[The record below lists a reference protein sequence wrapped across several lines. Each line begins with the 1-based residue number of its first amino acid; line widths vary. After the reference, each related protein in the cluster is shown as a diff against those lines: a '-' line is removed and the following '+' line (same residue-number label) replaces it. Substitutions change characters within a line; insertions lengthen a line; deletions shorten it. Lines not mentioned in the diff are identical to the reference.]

1 MNLSKASTARRT
13 LLAAGAATVLT
24 SALPEAFAQSKVLL
38 RISTAAV
45 PDDWHAKMWTVF
57 KDTLE
62 KSGPGEF
69 DVQIN
74 LNASLFKQGAEPA
87 AMSRGNLELTT
98 ISAFDIAKLVP
109 EFSVFTA
116 G

>member
-1 MNLSKASTARRT
+1 MTASHKTLNRR
-13 LLAAGAATVLT
+13 TVLT
-24 SALPEAFAQSKVLL
+24 TSAALGAASLSPLAAWAQSKTVL
-38 RISTAAV
+38 RVSTPAV

-62 KSGPGEF
+62 KSAPGEF

-87 AMSRGNLELTT
+87 AMARGNLN
-98 ISAFDIAKLVP
+98 
-109 EFSVFTA
+109 
-116 G
+116 